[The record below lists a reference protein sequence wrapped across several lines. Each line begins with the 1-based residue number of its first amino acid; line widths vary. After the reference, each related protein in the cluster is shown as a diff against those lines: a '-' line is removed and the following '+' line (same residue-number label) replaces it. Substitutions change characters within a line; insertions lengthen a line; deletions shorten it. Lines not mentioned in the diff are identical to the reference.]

1 MSRVFIIT
9 GSSKGIGKAL
19 CEFYLNQ
26 GDTVVGCSRGKST
39 ITHENYTHYSLH
51 VADENAVSTMVK
63 EVKQQ
68 HTRIDVLINNAGTA
82 SMNHL
87 MLTPTKTYDTVMD
100 TNLKGTFLFSR
111 ECAKAMMKTGGKIIN
126 LSSIAVPLA
135 LEGEAIYAASKAAIE
150 TLTQVMAKEVAPL
163 NITVNAIGPGPI
175 DTDLLKGVSQEKREV
190 LLNQLPS
197 KTLGTVEE
205 VIEKA
210 ELFLNSDKTGEIAY
224 LAGL

>member
-1 MSRVFIIT
+1 MSKVFIIT

-19 CEFYLNQ
+19 CEYYLNA
-26 GDTVVGCSRGKST
+26 GNIVVGCSRGDST
-39 ITHENYTHYSLH
+39 ISHSNYSHFSLS
-51 VADENAVSTMVK
+51 VANEKAVANMVK

-68 HTRIDVLINNAGTA
+68 HGKIDVLINNAGTA

-87 MLTPTKTYDTVMD
+87 MLTPTKTYDKVMD

-126 LSSIAVPLA
+126 LSSVAVPLA

-150 TLTQVMAKEVAPL
+150 TLTKVMAKEVAPM
-163 NITVNAIGPGPI
+163 NITVNAVGPGPI
-175 DTDLLKGVSQEKREV
+175 ETDLLRGVSNEKKQA

-197 KTLGTVEE
+197 KSLGTEQE
-205 VIEKA
+205 VIEA
-210 ELFLNSDKTGEIAY
+210 IEQLLNSNETGEIIY
-224 LAGL
+224 LGGL

>member
-1 MSRVFIIT
+1 MSKVFIIT
-9 GSSKGIGKAL
+9 GSSKGIGKTL
-19 CEFYLNQ
+19 CEFYLQQ
-26 GDTVVGCSRGKST
+26 GNVVVGCSRGEGT
-39 ITHENYTHYSLH
+39 IHHPNYTHYSLS
-51 VADENAVSTMVK
+51 VADETAVAVMVK
-63 EVKQQ
+63 DVKQK

-126 LSSIAVPLA
+126 LSSVAVPLA

-150 TLTQVMAKEVAPL
+150 TLTKVMAKEVAPM

-175 DTDLLKGVSQEKREV
+175 DTDLLKGVSKEKLEA

-197 KTLGTVEE
+197 KSLGTKEE
-205 VIEKA
+205 VLEKIEQ
-210 ELFLNSDKTGEIAY
+210 FLHSNRTGEVVY
-224 LAGL
+224 LGGL